1 MLRRKHPQPAES
13 IDMLRSKNLKRFTE
27 VYTADDERIGV
38 MLRLIHRPIEDV
50 NVEQK
55 LYRSYLIVQSIQHGG
70 PVYVPTLFVQAYDP
84 DANRLTL
91 SVDLKTVEEEIWN
104 REPDFAAR
112 GLGVSEE
119 LPLS

>member
-13 IDMLRSKNLKRFTE
+13 IDMLRSKSLSKYAE
-27 VYTADDERIGV
+27 VRTADDERIGV
-38 MLRLIHRPIEDV
+38 ALRLIHRPIEDV

-55 LYRSYLIVQSIQHGG
+55 LYRTYLVVQSIQFGG
-70 PVYVPTLFVQAYDP
+70 PVYVPTLFVQDYDP

-91 SVDLKTVEEEIWN
+91 STDLRMVEEEIWN
-104 REPDFAAR
+104 REPDFSAR
-112 GLGVSEE
+112 GLGVDEE